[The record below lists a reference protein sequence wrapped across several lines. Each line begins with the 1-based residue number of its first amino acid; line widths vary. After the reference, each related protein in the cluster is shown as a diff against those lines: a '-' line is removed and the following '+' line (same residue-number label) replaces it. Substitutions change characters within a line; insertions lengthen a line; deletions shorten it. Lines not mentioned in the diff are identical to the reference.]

1 MALRKRVLLPIGI
14 HLNLESVH
22 MVQVEQA
29 EGSLTLVSKASMVF
43 PPLENE
49 AGDGNGRWTDT
60 AKIPPEVKENRY
72 RQARDFVRQRCSAD
86 GFRGKQA
93 VINVPAEQLVI
104 QQVRMAPMQP
114 EELVSAL
121 PWELQGKLPF
131 DPKQAVVRHIV
142 AGTVSEDN
150 QTKQDVI
157 ALAVPRGAVEKHI
170 RAVEKLGLEIVGV
183 GVEPCAMCYPY
194 IFAAGH
200 AAAGPEGP
208 GSLVLV
214 HIGALATYVAI
225 ARGEETRFVKGVTL
239 GVETVVQ
246 ALADARKTSVAQA
259 RTTMSGWCAGTGS
272 GGLISAEAVEVYNQI
287 RKPLG
292 HFVDEIESCIRYYS
306 SLARGAGI
314 DRIVFLGPGA
324 RDRALVQVIGSHLS
338 VPCEVGAP
346 LRAAS
351 QAEADGEAE
360 PELAVALGLSLFGAQ

>member
-43 PPLENE
+43 PLLEGGVG
-49 AGDGNGRWTDT
+49 AGNGGWTEA
-60 AKIPPEVKENRY
+60 AKVSAEVRENRY

-86 GFRGKQA
+86 GFRGNQA
-93 VINVPAEQLVI
+93 VISVPAEQLVI

-114 EELVSAL
+114 EELIGAL

-157 ALAVPRGAVEKHI
+157 ALAVPRDAVEKHI

-194 IFAAGH
+194 IFAASH
-200 AAAGPEGP
+200 AEASPEGP
-208 GSLVLV
+208 SSLVLV
-214 HIGALATYVAI
+214 HIGALTTYVAI
-225 ARGEETRFVKGVTL
+225 ARGEETRFVKGVMQGME
-239 GVETVVQ
+239 GVVRAVAE
-246 ALADARKTSVAQA
+246 ARKTSVEQA
-259 RTTMSGWCAGTGS
+259 RATMSGWCTGTG
-272 GGLISAEAVEVYNQI
+272 GGGSSAEAVEAYNQI
-287 RKPLG
+287 SRHLG

-306 SLARGAGI
+306 SLARGASI

>member
-29 EGSLTLVSKASMVF
+29 EGSLALVSKASMVF
-43 PPLENE
+43 APLE
-49 AGDGNGRWTDT
+49 GDANGRWTET

-72 RQARDFVRQRCSAD
+72 RKARDFVRQRCSAD
-86 GFRGKQA
+86 GFRGNQA

-104 QQVRMAPMQP
+104 QQVQMAPMQP
-114 EELVSAL
+114 EELTSAL

-131 DPKQAVVRHIV
+131 DPKRAVVRHIV

-150 QTKQDVI
+150 QTKQNVI
-157 ALAVPRGAVEKHI
+157 ALAVPREVVEKHI
-170 RAVEKLGLEIVGV
+170 RAVEKLSLEVVGV

-194 IFAAGH
+194 IFAASH

-214 HIGALATYVAI
+214 HIGALTTYVAI
-225 ARGEETRFVKGVTL
+225 ARGEEMRFVKGITL
-239 GVETVVQ
+239 GVESVVQ
-246 ALADARKTSVAQA
+246 ALADARKTSVEQA

-272 GGLISAEAVEVYNQI
+272 GESISAEAVEVYNQI

-292 HFVDEIESCIRYYS
+292 HFVDEIESCIRYYR

-346 LRAAS
+346 LRVAGQS
-351 QAEADGEAE
+351 EADGEAE